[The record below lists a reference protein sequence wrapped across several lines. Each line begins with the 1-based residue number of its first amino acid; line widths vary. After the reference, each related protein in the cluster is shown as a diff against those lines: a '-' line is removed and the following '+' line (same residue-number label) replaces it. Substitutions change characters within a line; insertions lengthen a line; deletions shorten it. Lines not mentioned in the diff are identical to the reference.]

1 MCPRSGEEKKRRQFQ
16 AIVAVE
22 KGLSEKKVMCP
33 RSSEE
38 KREED
43 SKPSLS
49 SKKGFIREKIAYFF
63 PEKESLG

>member
-1 MCPRSGEEKKRRQFQ
+1 
-16 AIVAVE
+16 
-22 KGLSEKKVMCP
+22 MCP